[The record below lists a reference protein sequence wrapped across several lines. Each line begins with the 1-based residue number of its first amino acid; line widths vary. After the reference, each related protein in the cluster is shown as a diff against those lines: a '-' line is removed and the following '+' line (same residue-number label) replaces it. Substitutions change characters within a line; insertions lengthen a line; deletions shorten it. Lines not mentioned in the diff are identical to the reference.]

1 MNRSLGRKVS
11 ILLSGSVA
19 AQALP
24 LLAAPLLARLYAPD
38 SFGEFGLY
46 VAVTSILAAF
56 ANLKYDHAV
65 LLAKNAVAA
74 FHVFVICVMST
85 ATIAVLMSL
94 LILLAPDAWFGSRWF
109 SVNRTHAV
117 WLPVSFILASLTQA
131 LISILFRGEQF
142 GTVAKVR
149 VSQAVMTTGLTLS
162 LGFWMPTG
170 TALIASSI
178 AGQGFGV
185 AMLLLLRDS
194 SQPFF
199 TSLRWSLL
207 ARCSTRYRRF
217 PVFTA
222 PSDLLNA
229 LGTNLPLLFIGSIYG
244 VATAGAYAMA
254 QRALGM
260 PLMLIGAAF
269 SDAYRQSAAKSF
281 AEEGSYWR
289 ITVRTFRT
297 LGLIAIV
304 PAVVCAMSAPWLFAI
319 VFGDQWALT
328 GEIVQMLTPVYLFR
342 FVVSPLSYNFYLANR
357 HSEDLLIQIFSITT
371 MVGLFFCAKYFLIQF
386 NTLVLT
392 YVGLLVVVYSIYGSR
407 SIYFASM
414 KASSRR
420 YLPIYERQNK

>member
-38 SFGEFGLY
+38 AFGEFGLY

-65 LLAKNAVAA
+65 LLAKNSVAA

-94 LILLAPDAWFGSRWF
+94 VILLAPDAWFGSRLF

-142 GTVAKVR
+142 GAVAKVR
-149 VSQAVMTTGLTLS
+149 VSNAVMTTGFTLS

-170 TALIASSI
+170 TALIVSSI

-229 LGTNLPLLFIGSIYG
+229 LATNLPLLFIGSIYG
-244 VATAGAYAMA
+244 VATAGAYALA
-254 QRALGM
+254 QRTLGM

-269 SDAYRQSAAKSF
+269 CDAYRQSAAKSF

-289 ITVRTFRT
+289 ITIRTFRT

-319 VFGDQWALT
+319 VFGEQWALT
-328 GEIVQMLTPVYLFR
+328 GEIVQMLTAVYFFR
-342 FVVSPLSYNFYLANR
+342 FLVSPLSYNFYLANR
-357 HSEDLLIQIFSITT
+357 HSEDLMLQCLGFASTCALFLYVEKNQIPFSQVLIIYSALSCGI
-371 MVGLFFCAKYFLIQF
+371 YFL
-386 NTLVLT
+386 
-392 YVGLLVVVYSIYGSR
+392 YGIR
-407 SIYFASM
+407 SLEFASAT
-414 KASSRR
+414 KNRNYLARR
-420 YLPIYERQNK
+420 

>member
-46 VAVTSILAAF
+46 VAVTSILAAI

-109 SVNRTHAV
+109 SVDRTHAV

-142 GTVAKVR
+142 GAVAKVR
-149 VSQAVMTTGLTLS
+149 ASQAVMTTGLTLS
-162 LGFWMPTG
+162 IGFWVPTG
-170 TALIASSI
+170 TALIVSSI

-199 TSLRWSLL
+199 TSLSWSLL
-207 ARCSTRYRRF
+207 ARCCTRYRRF

-229 LGTNLPLLFIGSIYG
+229 LGANLPLLFIGSIYG
-244 VATAGAYAMA
+244 VATAGAYALA
-254 QRALGM
+254 QRTLGT
-260 PLMLIGAAF
+260 PLMLIGSAF

-304 PAVVCAMSAPWLFAI
+304 PAVVCAMLAPWLFAI

-328 GEIVQMLTPVYLFR
+328 GEIVQMLTAAYFFR
-342 FVVSPLSYNFYLANR
+342 FLVSPLSYNFYLANR
-357 HSEDLLIQIFSITT
+357 HSEDLVLQCLSFASICALFLYVANNQIPFRQALLIYTTFSCGI
-371 MVGLFFCAKYFLIQF
+371 YFL
-386 NTLVLT
+386 
-392 YVGLLVVVYSIYGSR
+392 YGVR
-407 SIYFASM
+407 SLEFAR
-414 KASSRR
+414 AS
-420 YLPIYERQNK
+420 K